1 MEELISK
8 QQRDLIVTA
17 LKNCSTHSE
26 VDNIIRDN
34 PVEFEFDKDLNNI
47 DYNVRYEIERK
58 RIENIKTTKQ

>member
-1 MEELISK
+1 MGLTK
-8 QQRDLIVTA
+8 QQLTDKLQSCT
-17 LKNCSTHSE
+17 TQEE
-26 VDNIIRDN
+26 VDKVIRDN